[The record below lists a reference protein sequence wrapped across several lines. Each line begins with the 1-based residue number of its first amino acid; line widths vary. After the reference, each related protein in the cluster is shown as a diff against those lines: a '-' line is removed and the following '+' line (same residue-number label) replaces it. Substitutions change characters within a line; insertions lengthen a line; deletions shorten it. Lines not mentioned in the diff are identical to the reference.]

1 MSVYSARENIITAL
15 LNEIPEYLP
24 CCPDISNMIPSKMT
38 GRPFW
43 DIYLKKDPPLG
54 IAQVH
59 AVNQLG
65 IDGFSDQGKL
75 DPSTNIKQKTK
86 EKIIR
91 DQRERGYIDTKTVFK
106 TSRGELA
113 FITRYYSNQPP
124 VVIEKPIKDLTRDL
138 PKLAE
143 YFDPSEISN
152 YGVEYYTSIKEK
164 MGDKG
169 LVCLN
174 VPVPGLHWLHEHL
187 EGGLNRAVR
196 AYYEEIESVKET
208 CKLLH
213 EYLIEYVKKGLTI
226 NVDAIQLGASG
237 LLHFQSPRMIREL
250 SLDTMREIALLARS
264 HRIPCHLHACGNERA
279 LVKIV
284 AEKTAITSV
293 EPLEMPPLGDCELAE
308 IKKTFGKRLGLKG
321 NIHTIKTMLFGN
333 PKDVETAVKCCI
345 ENAAYEGG
353 YILSTG
359 DQCPAETP
367 VENIQAMV
375 KATQKFG

>member
-1 MSVYSARENIITAL
+1 M
-15 LNEIPEYLP
+15 
-24 CCPDISNMIPSKMT
+24 
-38 GRPFW
+38 
-43 DIYLKKDPPLG
+43 
-54 IAQVH
+54 
-59 AVNQLG
+59 
-65 IDGFSDQGKL
+65 
-75 DPSTNIKQKTK
+75 
-86 EKIIR
+86 
-91 DQRERGYIDTKTVFK
+91 
-106 TSRGELA
+106 
-113 FITRYYSNQPP
+113 
-124 VVIEKPIKDLTRDL
+124 
-138 PKLAE
+138 
-143 YFDPSEISN
+143 
-152 YGVEYYTSIKEK
+152 
-164 MGDKG
+164 
-169 LVCLN
+169 CLN